1 MKGGDKMSM
10 EYVNIVFA
18 FAVVMLILSLVIT
31 IAVQIIVTVF
41 GIRGRNLIWG
51 VTKVLERSPT
61 LKNKASEIADAALHH
76 AAVTP
81 NKRTATA
88 IGSKELLAVLQD
100 LADAENE
107 SLDEEIKKKLE
118 DILNEAIPQESREY
132 AEILA
137 REFKAL
143 FPTEAEKMNQVMNLV
158 KDKTKKLKTNFET
171 WFDTVMNRTTD
182 RFVIHTR
189 IWTIIFAILLAGG
202 LQIDSL
208 DLIKTLSTDVELRAV
223 LIKSADR
230 TLERADEIL
239 LSKSIPVEALES
251 VRDKF
256 EELKAKEIPNTLAT
270 RNEGVA
276 WLTSELSESGKLAEI
291 KEAYLKEFDRLT
303 PQRLEKLGNHMLEI
317 KDQIEVSRLVFLPG
331 SWSAYVSTWKEI
343 WGHIPGIILSALLL
357 SLGAPFW
364 FNALRSIATMRT
376 ILAGKADP
384 SKSAER

>member
-1 MKGGDKMSM
+1 MKGGDKMSL

-18 FAVVMLILSLVIT
+18 FAVVMLLLSLVIT

-61 LKNKASEIADAALHH
+61 LKNKAREIADAALHH
-76 AAVTP
+76 PAVTP
-81 NKRTATA
+81 TKFTATA
-88 IGSKELLAVLQD
+88 IGSKELIAVLHD
-100 LADAENE
+100 LATAENE
-107 SLDEEIKKKLE
+107 SLDATLKKELKDVLDETIPLE
-118 DILNEAIPQESREY
+118 TRAY
-132 AEILA
+132 AETLA

-143 FPTEAEKMNQVMNLV
+143 FPTEAEKMNEVLNLV
-158 KDKTKKLKTNFET
+158 KKKTLKLKSNFEG

-189 IWTIIFAILLAGG
+189 IFTIVFAILLAGG

-208 DLIKTLSTDVELRAV
+208 ELIKTLSTDVALRNA

-230 TLERADEIL
+230 TLDRAGEIL

-256 EELKAKEIPNTLAT
+256 EALKAKTIPNTLAT
-270 RNEGVA
+270 RNDGLA
-276 WLTSELSESGKLAEI
+276 WLTSELAESGKLAEI

-303 PQRLEKLGNHMLEI
+303 PQRLERLGKYMLEV
-317 KDQIEVSRLVFLPG
+317 KDQVEVSSLVFLPG
-331 SWSAYVSTWKEI
+331 SWSAYLNSWKKI
-343 WGHIPGIILSALLL
+343 GGHIPGIILSALLL

-364 FNALRSIATMRT
+364 FNALRSIATLRT
-376 ILAGKADP
+376 ILAGKTDP
-384 SKSAER
+384 SKSAEN